1 MMPRCLAGTLVL
13 VVSLSASGV
22 SKAGA
27 ERLHQNSVQFK
38 SGVAAVKPTET
49 FVIGPSPVRQRMTL
63 DLPPTRPRLA
73 VRFTEQNEDGAVGTS
88 PLNSDKKQPPAA
100 LASADSET
108 ANLPCELPTIR
119 FRWASTW
126 VSPKQGRALLDALA
140 ACRAERVIVTG
151 YTCDLGSQ
159 PVNDRMALGRAKEV
173 ANLLTAA
180 GYRVLDIKGVGK
192 NQYVAVNPEH
202 RDQNRRVEVT
212 LAEP

>member
-1 MMPRCLAGTLVL
+1 M
-13 VVSLSASGV
+13 VSFSASGV
-22 SKAGA
+22 SKAGT
-27 ERLHQNSVQFK
+27 ESLHQNSVQFK

-63 DLPPTRPRLA
+63 GLPPTRPHLS
-73 VRFTEQNEDGAVGTS
+73 VRFTEQKVDGAVDTPPLS
-88 PLNSDKKQPPAA
+88 PDKNQPPSA
-100 LASADSET
+100 LASAET
-108 ANLPCELPTIR
+108 ESANLPCVLPTIR
-119 FRWASTW
+119 FQWASTW
-126 VSPKQGRALLDALA
+126 VSPKQGRALLAALA

-159 PVNDRMALGRAKEV
+159 SVNDRMALGRAKEV

-192 NQYVAVNPEH
+192 NHYVAVNPEH

>member
-1 MMPRCLAGTLVL
+1 
-13 VVSLSASGV
+13 
-22 SKAGA
+22 
-27 ERLHQNSVQFK
+27 
-38 SGVAAVKPTET
+38 
-49 FVIGPSPVRQRMTL
+49 
-63 DLPPTRPRLA
+63 
-73 VRFTEQNEDGAVGTS
+73 
-88 PLNSDKKQPPAA
+88 
-100 LASADSET
+100 
-108 ANLPCELPTIR
+108 
-119 FRWASTW
+119 
-126 VSPKQGRALLDALA
+126 LA

-159 PVNDRMALGRAKEV
+159 PANDRMALGRAKEV